1 MQYHVLAV
9 AILSVATTAFARDGQ
24 VQIHDPATVIQ
35 CAGQHYT
42 FGTGSG
48 GLI

>member
-1 MQYHVLAV
+1 MQFHFLAV
-9 AILSVATTAFARDGQ
+9 ALLSVATTAFARDGQ
-24 VQIHDPATVIQ
+24 VQIHDPTTAIQ
-35 CAGQHYT
+35 CAGTYYT

>member
-1 MQYHVLAV
+1 MQYHFLGA
-9 AILSVATTAFARDGQ
+9 AILSVATTAFALDGQ
-24 VQIHDPATVIQ
+24 VRIHDPSTVIQ
-35 CAGQHYT
+35 CAGKYYT

>member
-1 MQYHVLAV
+1 MQYHFLAV

-24 VQIHDPATVIQ
+24 VQIHDPANVIQ
-35 CAGQHYT
+35 CDGKYYT
-42 FGTGSG
+42 FATGSG